1 MKKNILLKTL
11 KEDYGTYYTVQD
23 AVKDVY
29 SFACYGVQFFV
40 YIIDE
45 NEQERPYYKDN
56 TALSLNRS
64 NIKEIA
70 NYYNVII

>member
-1 MKKNILLKTL
+1 MKRSILLKTL

-23 AVKDVY
+23 AIKGAY
-29 SFACYGVQFFV
+29 SFACYGVHFFV

-45 NEQERPYYKDN
+45 SGQERPYYKDN
-56 TALSLNRS
+56 TALSLHQS

-70 NYYNVII
+70 QHYNVII